1 MHLLVIVVSL
11 NFKLFFFLTPHLFV
25 DLGDLRLT
33 CLLLIIYI
41 KYFYFYRH
49 HYISSVL
56 LFQLLL
62 CMLAF
67 VVPSLQAA
75 LISLF
80 PRFSLEIRYIFFL
93 VVYIIPRFMSP
104 VIYGFRDEQFRKYWT
119 RYLACRSQRIIRV
132 RPVLLK
138 GNLSSNWQSVNVTSY
153 WLDKCWSYW

>member
-1 MHLLVIVVSL
+1 M
-11 NFKLFFFLTPHLFV
+11 
-25 DLGDLRLT
+25 
-33 CLLLIIYI
+33 
-41 KYFYFYRH
+41 
-49 HYISSVL
+49 
-56 LFQLLL
+56 FQLLL

-138 GNLSSNWQSVNVTSY
+138 GNLSSN
-153 WLDKCWSYW
+153 